1 MSTVT
6 AGASLA
12 AKQSSPA
19 GFLTRFLGGL
29 LLWQKLLIP
38 LVALGTPAGV
48 FAFLYVQEIGQQE
61 RDARAAL
68 AVGRYAEVLQ
78 PMLLWV
84 SDHRGQM
91 GSHFR
96 GEPDAKAAALL
107 SEDKIAKQITVI
119 DGIDAEIGA
128 AIGMQESW
136 QATRSHWI
144 ELKDKVFSLN
154 ETDSR
159 KAHIVLIG
167 EITQSFHAL
176 YQRGMTYS
184 NDSSRLLLMEL
195 VLDRLPLAVAAI
207 ADLRGKAASA
217 VKVGAIPDKNKGQLL
232 AVQADVKSR
241 NKALQTLL
249 KAIAAS
255 GADVTEMKPALDNV
269 LAVNDSF
276 VELLQSQV
284 FDPEMPT
291 VTFQAV
297 FAAGTEA
304 LAAMQACASLGAQ
317 VLSKDLEA
325 ELASARISR
334 YAAGLIILGSL
345 AIAAFFAR
353 LVTAT
358 VAGSMRKAVNVLE
371 RIGAAQLDN
380 VIATHGRDELSQLNR
395 SLASMQLKLHAQL
408 ETEHAT
414 AAANSRV
421 RAALDVVSSCVMV
434 ADSQHKVVYTNSAV
448 QSMLRDAE
456 HSIRKALPGFSASS
470 MGHASLDE
478 LTSDPGRQRTQLDN
492 LIGSHTEDR
501 RIGDSTFRVVASSVS
516 DDSGVRIGSV
526 LEWHNRTTE
535 LAVENEM
542 QSMLSAVVGGD
553 LQRRI
558 ELRGKSGFFETTSR
572 GVNQLAD
579 NLSEL
584 VSTVKRAVGEVNRGA
599 EEISQG
605 NLDLSQR
612 TEAQASS
619 LEETATSMEEMTS
632 TVKQN
637 ADNASQANQ
646 LAAAARDQAEKGGVV
661 VGKAVHAMQ
670 TINESSNKI
679 VAIISVIDE
688 IAFQTNLLALNAAV
702 EAARAGEQGR
712 GFAVVASEVR
722 ALAGRSATAAKEIK
736 GLIQDSVRN
745 IEGGSALVT
754 QSGET
759 LDQIVSS
766 VKKVSD
772 IVAEIAAASREQ
784 STGIEQV
791 NKAVL
796 QMDELTQQNAA
807 LVEQATAASQAMAEQ
822 ARDLDTLLGRYQVDD
837 TQGST
842 RLKPHRER
850 QASQETVEDE
860 DLRNIA

>member
-1 MSTVT
+1 MT

-12 AKQSSPA
+12 AKQSSPV

-38 LVALGTPAGV
+38 LVALGAPAGV
-48 FAFLYVQEIGQQE
+48 FAFLYLQEIGQQE
-61 RDARAAL
+61 RDARSAL
-68 AVGRYAEVLQ
+68 AVGRYAEALQ
-78 PMLLWV
+78 PILLWV

-96 GEPDAKAAALL
+96 GEPEAKAAALL
-107 SEDKIAKQITVI
+107 SEAKIAKQITVI

-136 QATRSHWI
+136 QATRAHWN

-159 KAHIVLIG
+159 KEHIVLIG

-184 NDSSRLLLMEL
+184 SDSSRLLLMEL
-195 VLDRLPLAVAAI
+195 VLDQLPLAVAAI

-217 VKVGAIPDKNKGQLL
+217 VKAGTIQEKKGQLL
-232 AVQADVKSR
+232 AVQADVKNR
-241 NKALQTLL
+241 NKALQALL
-249 KAIAAS
+249 EAIGVS
-255 GADVTEMKPALDNV
+255 GADVTEMKPALDKV
-269 LAVNDSF
+269 QTVNDSF
-276 VELLQSQV
+276 IKLLQSQV
-284 FDPEMPT
+284 FDPETPT
-291 VTFQAV
+291 ATFQAV

-304 LAAMQACASLGAQ
+304 LAAMQACTSLGAQ
-317 VLSKDLEA
+317 VLGKDLEA
-325 ELASARISR
+325 ELSAARFAR
-334 YAAGLIILGSL
+334 YAAGSIMLGL
-345 AIAAFFAR
+345 LTIAALFAR
-353 LVTAT
+353 LVTAAIT
-358 VAGSMRKAVNVLE
+358 RSMRNAVNVLE
-371 RIGAAQLDN
+371 RIGAGQLDN
-380 VIATHGRDELSQLNR
+380 VIATHGRDELAQLNR
-395 SLASMQLKLHAQL
+395 SLASMQVKLHTQL
-408 ETEHAT
+408 ETEQVT

-456 HSIRKALPGFSASS
+456 PSIRKGLPGFLASS
-470 MGHASLDE
+470 VDHASLDD
-478 LTSDPGRQRTQLDN
+478 LTSDPGRQRAQLDS
-492 LIGSHTEDR
+492 LIGSHTDER
-501 RIGDSTFRVVASSVS
+501 RIGDSTFRVVASPVS
-516 DDSGVRIGSV
+516 DESGARIGSV

-558 ELRGKSGFFETTSR
+558 ELQGKSGFFETTSR

-612 TEAQASS
+612 TEEQASS
-619 LEETATSMEEMTS
+619 LEQTATSMEEMTS

-661 VGKAVHAMQ
+661 VGKAVHAMK
-670 TINESSNKI
+670 TINESSSKI

-837 TQGST
+837 TQGSA

-850 QASQETVEDE
+850 QASQETVED
-860 DLRNIA
+860 LRNIA